1 MRSIESMKR
10 AAALWRRLPLLALM
24 GALLFTACD
33 ADSPTEPEQPSTPV
47 PTPAPTA
54 LALRVAAEPN
64 AIEIATT
71 PIDVLIRATATRSD
85 NGQAAPDNATV
96 ILSTT
101 IGSFLSTAAD
111 GTETMDRSVVVRTLR
126 GQATALLRFIPGE
139 VGTAVIQ
146 GQLNSA
152 FSQTVVNV
160 QEFVA
165 PPGPPPPA
173 PFFLAEVVPNAGPP
187 EGGYIARIVGSG
199 FSAPFRVLFGG
210 TPAPVRGFTDTTL
223 EVEVPP
229 FSLAAGQIQAVS
241 VSVTINLNDTDPEAQ
256 STVDTLPNAFTYAR
270 GGTAGP
276 QQPLILSVSP
286 TSGANEGGTEVTI
299 RGEGFG
305 NEVQVF
311 LSGGALVEAQVLS
324 VSPNRIV
331 IQTPAAT
338 GSNFANQNSIVDV
351 RVRNLS
357 TGQEATLQGGFQYGD
372 GAGGQGM
379 FISSA
384 GPGRGPYTGGT
395 VVTLFG
401 SGFEEP
407 VSISFGGF
415 AQEKISVTGTEIIGR
430 SVKVPLNN
438 CQPVS
443 GPFGVTNIETGEGFT
458 SNIDFTY
465 EPILVSIGGISPSSV
480 TTDLNGNVTG
490 PGSFNITGV
499 RGFDTGDPV
508 TVTFDDVLAF
518 GVSFDPATS
527 TIVGQTPPFTGTF
540 EEVMCGANNTGTAL
554 SPARVDVLIRNEFTG
569 CEVNLTSRFTYEPP
583 FDCVEPPP
591 PPPPPG
597 NPPSASFTVSPVGD
611 IAVGASAFFTNTTT
625 GDPPIAYQWN
635 FGDGTTSTATD
646 PSHSYA
652 APGSFN
658 VTLIATNAAGSS
670 NTSATVTVVP

>member
-10 AAALWRRLPLLALM
+10 ATALWRLLPLLALM

-54 LALRVAAEPN
+54 LTLRVDAEPN
-64 AIEIATT
+64 AVEIDAT
-71 PIDVLIRATATRSD
+71 PIDVLVRATATRSD
-85 NGQAAPDNATV
+85 NGQAAPDNATI

-111 GTETMDRSVVVRTLR
+111 GTQTTDRSVVVRTAR
-126 GQATALLRFIPGE
+126 GQASAVLRFMPGE
-139 VGTAVIQ
+139 AGTAVIQ
-146 GQLNSA
+146 GQLNSS
-152 FSQTVVNV
+152 FSQAVVNV

-173 PFFLAEVVPNAGPP
+173 PFFLAEVVPNVGSP

-199 FSAPFRVLFGG
+199 FSDPFRVLFGG
-210 TPAPVRGFTDTTL
+210 TPAPVRSFTDSVL

-229 FSLAAGQIQAVS
+229 FALPTGQVQSVG
-241 VSVTINLNDTDPEAQ
+241 VSVTINLNDTDPDAQ
-256 STVDTLPNAFTYAR
+256 QAADTLPNAFTYAR
-270 GGTAGP
+270 GGTGGP
-276 QQPLILSVSP
+276 QQPLIFSVSP
-286 TSGANEGGTEVTI
+286 TSGPNEGGTEVTI

-311 LSGGALVEAQVLS
+311 LSGGSLVEAQVLS
-324 VSPNRIV
+324 VSSNRIV

-351 RVRNLS
+351 RVRSLS
-357 TGQEATLQGGFQYGD
+357 TGQEATLTGAFQYGD
-372 GAGGQGM
+372 GNGGNGL

-395 VVTLFG
+395 VVTMFG

-407 VSISFGGF
+407 VAISFGGF
-415 AQEKISVTGTEIIGR
+415 AQERISVTGTEIIGR
-430 SVKVPLNN
+430 SVKVPLTN

-443 GPFGVTNIETGEGFT
+443 GPFSVTNVETSESFT
-458 SNIDFTY
+458 SGINFTY
-465 EPILVSIGGISPSSV
+465 EPIMVSIGGISPSSV
-480 TTDLNGNVTG
+480 STDLNGNVTG

-508 TVTFDDVLAF
+508 TVTFGDVLAF
-518 GVSFDPATS
+518 GVSFDPSSS
-527 TIVGQTPPFTGTF
+527 TIVGETPPFTGMF
-540 EEVMCGANNTGTAL
+540 EEIMCGPDNTGTAL
-554 SPARVDVLIRNEFTG
+554 GPARVDVLIRNEFTG
-569 CEVNLTSRFTYEPP
+569 CEVNLTDRFTYEPP
-583 FDCVEPPP
+583 FDCVE

-611 IAVGASAFFTNTTT
+611 VAIGESVFFTNTTT
-625 GDPPIAYQWN
+625 GDAPISYQWN
-635 FGDGTTSTATD
+635 FGDGSTSTETN

-652 APGSFN
+652 AAGSYN
-658 VTLIATNAAGSS
+658 VTLIATNSGGSS
-670 NTSATVTVVP
+670 NTSTTVTVVP